1 MRLPRLG
8 WRFVQLRQTVKLLE
22 RIARALEVQDV
33 LLARLA
39 DRLAPEPPAASE
51 AETNLVDFV
60 DEREQAVILD
70 YIERTARDTGR
81 APTEDEVLQF
91 LADEATAAQVAR
103 HR

>member
-39 DRLAPEPPAASE
+39 ERYAPEPPAAVE
-51 AETNLVDFV
+51 AETSTVDWV
-60 DEREQAVILD
+60 DEREQAQILA
-70 YIERTARDTGR
+70 YVERTARETGR
-81 APTEDEVLQF
+81 APTDDEVLQY

-103 HR
+103 R